1 MKMVQKSTD
10 GITVSVQTRF
20 FEEMS
25 DVQQQVYIYAY
36 KISIVNNKQVPVKL
50 LFRKWTIFDSV
61 GTYKIV
67 EGEGVVGEQP
77 SIEPGASYTY
87 SSICNLQSEVGSM
100 RGYYTMENLFDKTQF
115 KVQIPNFELF
125 HQAVL
130 N

>member
-1 MKMVQKSTD
+1 MVQKSTD

-77 SIEPGASYTY
+77 IIEPGASYTY

-100 RGYYTMENLFDKTQF
+100 RGYYTMVNLFDKTQF

>member
-1 MKMVQKSTD
+1 MVQKSTD

-77 SIEPGASYTY
+77 IIEPAASYTY

>member
-36 KISIVNNKQVPVKL
+36 KISIVNNKRVPVKL
-50 LFRKWTIFDSV
+50 LFRKWTIFGSV

-77 SIEPGASYTY
+77 IIEPGASYTY

>member
-20 FEEMS
+20 IEEMS
-25 DVQQQVYIYAY
+25 DVHQQVYIYAY

-77 SIEPGASYTY
+77 IIEPGASYTY

>member
-25 DVQQQVYIYAY
+25 DVHQQVYIYAY

-77 SIEPGASYTY
+77 IIEPDASYTY

>member
-1 MKMVQKSTD
+1 MVQKSTD

-77 SIEPGASYTY
+77 IIEPGASYTY
-87 SSICNLQSEVGSM
+87 SSICNLQSEVGAM
-100 RGYYTMENLFDKTQF
+100 RGYYTMEILFDKTLF

>member
-1 MKMVQKSTD
+1 MVQKSTD

-77 SIEPGASYTY
+77 IIEPGASYT
-87 SSICNLQSEVGSM
+87 
-100 RGYYTMENLFDKTQF
+100 
-115 KVQIPNFELF
+115 
-125 HQAVL
+125 
-130 N
+130 

>member
-1 MKMVQKSTD
+1 MVQKSTD